1 MTNNI
6 TNKKITEMEDMK
18 VKLSVT
24 VLCAQIMLP
33 KVDRKPKLSLKSKNS
48 GTIKNSK
55 NLFPF
60 EDWKGLYLMFRLG
73 FLNNRKMI

>member
-6 TNKKITEMEDMK
+6 TNKKTTEMEDMK

-48 GTIKNSK
+48 SAI
-55 NLFPF
+55 
-60 EDWKGLYLMFRLG
+60 E
-73 FLNNRKMI
+73 NRKIIFS